1 MHSQVEILKI
11 NNSGDLMLSSRLFP
25 GGNLHELYQSF
36 DIERFNVIVGARLAD
51 AVMRTNAELS
61 ATPAAVPR
69 LRRFHDGLFCLEDFH
84 GLIRETFCSGLDVVT
99 RANKMPRMTASL
111 IGPCC
116 QH

>member
-61 ATPAAVPR
+61 ATRQLYP
-69 LRRFHDGLFCLEDFH
+69 DF
-84 GLIRETFCSGLDVVT
+84 GGF
-99 RANKMPRMTASL
+99 MTDCFVRKISMA
-111 IGPCC
+111 
-116 QH
+116 